1 MQELHLSGQK
11 LIFQLQLIKDRGIK
25 MTKRKDKHYE
35 VLQGRLSF
43 NRGTLKVSAGD
54 VVILGQDDIDNG
66 YDIDS
71 LVMTGMIK
79 EIRKP
84 RKKKTDKEN

>member
-1 MQELHLSGQK
+1 
-11 LIFQLQLIKDRGIK
+11 
-25 MTKRKDKHYE
+25 MTEKRKNKYYE

-43 NRGTLKVSAGD
+43 NFGKLKVTAGD
-54 VVILGQDDIDNG
+54 VVELGQEDIDNG

-71 LVMTGMIK
+71 LVATGMIK

-84 RKKKTDKEN
+84 RKKKENKE

>member
-1 MQELHLSGQK
+1 
-11 LIFQLQLIKDRGIK
+11 
-25 MTKRKDKHYE
+25 MTEKRKNKFYE

-43 NRGTLKVSAGD
+43 NFGKLKVTVGD
-54 VVILGQDDIDNG
+54 VVELGQEDIDNG

-71 LVMTGMIK
+71 LISTGMIK

-84 RKKKTDKEN
+84 REKKETKE